1 MIEALNSVIGFFERG
16 GLFMWPLLI
25 CSIVALTT
33 IILRG
38 FALREKQVMPLVIE
52 SEIERLMPGGSPDRL
67 MRIVEND
74 QSSLGRIVRI
84 ALQHLRSPRSEN
96 VEAVQT
102 RARHEMVLLEKGLIV
117 LEVIVGIAPLLGLI
131 GAVSGL
137 VHVFS
142 HLGLSSGASDT
153 RQIALGIAEALN
165 ATVFGLS
172 IAVPTLVAFSYFSKK
187 VEVMSVEIETLV
199 VELIGKCY
207 FGRGPRGSVALG
219 ANDCPNASIDLLS
232 ELDMNFAVRKRRAPS
247 IIIVSLVDILI
258 ILLIFFVVS
267 TTFKKDQPEVQI
279 NLPESKTATK
289 APAELEHAI
298 VAVDE
303 ADAIKLDGRP
313 VDVDE
318 LEGAVRNLSQTQK
331 ASLALQADR
340 KASFGTI
347 IKVMDALKLAG
358 VRNLPAFTRER

>member
-1 MIEALNSVIGFFERG
+1 MSESLNSVIGFFARG

-38 FALREKQVMPLVIE
+38 FALREKYVMPLVIE
-52 SEIERLMPGGSPDRL
+52 SEIERLMPGGSAERL

-84 ALQHLRSPRSEN
+84 ALQHLHSPRSEN

-102 RARHEMVLLEKGLIV
+102 SARHEMVILEKGLIV

-187 VEVMSVEIETLV
+187 VEVMSVEMETLV
-199 VELIGKCY
+199 VELINKCY
-207 FGRGPRGSVALG
+207 YGRAAREHKSAHIPTSVA
-219 ANDCPNASIDLLS
+219 
-232 ELDMNFAVRKRRAPS
+232 
-247 IIIVSLVDILI
+247 
-258 ILLIFFVVS
+258 
-267 TTFKKDQPEVQI
+267 
-279 NLPESKTATK
+279 
-289 APAELEHAI
+289 
-298 VAVDE
+298 
-303 ADAIKLDGRP
+303 
-313 VDVDE
+313 
-318 LEGAVRNLSQTQK
+318 
-331 ASLALQADR
+331 
-340 KASFGTI
+340 
-347 IKVMDALKLAG
+347 
-358 VRNLPAFTRER
+358 